1 MPMSDFAA
9 QRLNMLESQ
18 LRPNLITDPDLLAAM
33 GELPRELFLP
43 KRLRGIAYVDEDI
56 PLGGGR
62 CLMEPLVLARL
73 IQLAGVSKTESALDV
88 ACGPGYSTA
97 VLSRLCHHVI
107 GLESDHELVLEAG
120 RRLRDLGIRNAS
132 VVEGPLA
139 AVHGARAPYDV
150 ILLGGTVEEIPSS
163 ITDQLAENGRLVT
176 VVRREGDVGHVTL
189 VSKRAGTLVSRAGH
203 DAATLPLAGFARPK
217 QFVF

>member
-1 MPMSDFAA
+1 MSDFAA

-18 LRPNLITDPDLLAAM
+18 LRPNLITNPDLLAAM

-43 KRLRGIAYVDEDI
+43 KRLRGVAYVDEDI

-62 CLMEPLVLARL
+62 SLMEPLVLARL
-73 IQLAGVSKTESALDV
+73 IQMAGVGKTESALDI

-97 VLSRLCHHVI
+97 LLARLCHHVI
-107 GLESDHELVLEAG
+107 GLESDHELALEAAS
-120 RRLRDLGIRNAS
+120 RLRDLGIRNAS

-139 AVHGARAPYDV
+139 AGHVARAPYDV
-150 ILLGGTVEEIPSS
+150 ILLEGAVEEIPSS
-163 ITDQLAENGRLVT
+163 ITDQLADNGRLVT
-176 VVRREGDVGHVTL
+176 VMRREGDVGHVTL
-189 VSKRAGTLVSRAGH
+189 VTKRAGVLVSRPGH
-203 DAATLPLAGFARPK
+203 DAATLPLAGFARRQ

>member
-18 LRPNLITDPDLLAAM
+18 LRPNLITNPDLLAAM

-43 KRLRGIAYVDEDI
+43 KRLRGVAYVDEDI

-62 CLMEPLVLARL
+62 SLMEPLVLARL
-73 IQLAGVSKTESALDV
+73 IQMAGVGKTESALDI

-97 VLSRLCHHVI
+97 LLARLCHHVI
-107 GLESDHELVLEAG
+107 GLESDHELALEAAS
-120 RRLRDLGIRNAS
+120 RLRDLGIRNAS

-139 AVHGARAPYDV
+139 AGHVARAPYDV
-150 ILLGGTVEEIPSS
+150 ILVEGAVEEIPSS
-163 ITDQLAENGRLVT
+163 ITDQLADNGRLVT
-176 VVRREGDVGHVTL
+176 VMRREGDVGHVTL
-189 VSKRAGTLVSRAGH
+189 VTKRAGVLVSRPGH
-203 DAATLPLAGFARPK
+203 DAATLPLAGFARRQ